1 MLRKL
6 FLGACIGGLLMG
18 QFFEAPQEQQA
29 QTDKLILNLQSP
41 DQKTRNIAEYKLLK
55 VAKSK
60 SRSKPQEAE
69 GLIKQ
74 ILTRNPNSADAHMRL
89 AEIKLKRWSVNKNT
103 SHKAAGMNHL
113 RRAKRLHKQKNDEL
127 TVQKLEKIEA
137 QINRGSA
144 SYNWVFPM

>member
-29 QTDKLILNLQSP
+29 RTDKLIVNLQSP
-41 DQKTRNIAEYKLLK
+41 DQKTRNMAEYKLLK

-69 GLIKQ
+69 ALIKQ
-74 ILTRNPNSADAHMRL
+74 ILASNPNSADAHMRL
-89 AEIKLKRWSVNKNT
+89 AEIKLKKWSVNKNT
-103 SHKAAGMNHL
+103 SDKAAGMNHL
-113 RRAKRLHKQKNDEL
+113 RQAKRLYKQKEDEL
-127 TVQKLEKIEA
+127 TVQKLEKIESH
-137 QINRGSA
+137 INRGSA

>member
-18 QFFEAPQEQQA
+18 QFFEAPQEEQA
-29 QTDKLILNLQSP
+29 RTDELIVNLKSP
-41 DQKTRNIAEYKLLK
+41 DHKIRKIAEYKLLK

-69 GLIKQ
+69 ALIRQ
-74 ILTRNPNSADAHMRL
+74 IIARNPNSADAHMRL

-103 SHKAAGMNHL
+103 SDKTVGMNHL
-113 RRAKRLHKQKNDEL
+113 RQAKRLYKQKGDEL
-127 TVQKLEKIEA
+127 TVQKLEKIESH
-137 QINRGSA
+137 INRGSA

>member
-18 QFFEAPQEQQA
+18 QVFESPQEQQA
-29 QTDKLILNLQSP
+29 RTEKLILNLQSP

-69 GLIKQ
+69 VLIKQ
-74 ILTRNPNSADAHMRL
+74 ILARNPNSADAHMRL
-89 AEIKLKRWSVNKNT
+89 AEIKLKRWSVTKNT
-103 SHKAAGMNHL
+103 SDKSVGMNHL
-113 RRAKRLHKQKNDEL
+113 RRAKRLYKQKNDEL
-127 TVQKLEKIEA
+127 TVQKLEKIES

-144 SYNWVFPM
+144 SYNWVFPI

>member
-1 MLRKL
+1 
-6 FLGACIGGLLMG
+6 MG
-18 QFFEAPQEQQA
+18 QFFESPKEQQA
-29 QTDKLILNLQSP
+29 RTDELIVNLQSP

-55 VAKSK
+55 VAKGK

-69 GLIKQ
+69 ALIKQ
-74 ILTRNPNSADAHMRL
+74 ILVSNPNSAVAHMRL
-89 AEIKLKRWSVNKNT
+89 AEIKLKRWSVTKNT
-103 SHKAAGMNHL
+103 SDKAAGMNHL
-113 RRAKRLHKQKNDEL
+113 RQAKRLYKQKNDEL

>member
-6 FLGACIGGLLMG
+6 FLGACIGGLFMG
-18 QFFEAPQEQQA
+18 QVFESPKEQQA
-29 QTDKLILNLQSP
+29 RTDELIVNLQSP
-41 DQKTRNIAEYKLLK
+41 DHKTRNIAEYKLLK

-69 GLIKQ
+69 VLIKQ
-74 ILTRNPNSADAHMRL
+74 ILARNPNSADAHVRL

-103 SHKAAGMNHL
+103 SDKAVGMNHL
-113 RRAKRLHKQKNDEL
+113 RQAKRLYKQKDDEL
-127 TVQKLEKIEA
+127 TVQKLEKIEV
-137 QINRGSA
+137 QINRGIA

>member
-6 FLGACIGGLLMG
+6 FLGACIGGLFMG
-18 QFFEAPQEQQA
+18 QVFEAPQEQQA
-29 QTDKLILNLQSP
+29 QTDELIVNLQSP

-69 GLIKQ
+69 ALIKQ

-103 SHKAAGMNHL
+103 IDKAAGMQHL
-113 RRAKRLHKQKNDEL
+113 RRAKRLYELKNDKL
-127 TVQKLEKIEA
+127 TVQKLEKVE
-137 QINRGSA
+137 QMVNQGSA
-144 SYNWVFPM
+144 SYNWVFPI

>member
-18 QFFEAPQEQQA
+18 QVFESPQEQQSR
-29 QTDKLILNLQSP
+29 TEKLILNLQSP
-41 DQKTRNIAEYKLLK
+41 DQKTRKIAEYKLLK

-69 GLIKQ
+69 VLIKQ
-74 ILTRNPNSADAHMRL
+74 ILVSNPNSADAHMRL

-103 SHKAAGMNHL
+103 SDKAVGMNHL
-113 RRAKRLHKQKNDEL
+113 RRAKRLYKQKDDEL
-127 TVQKLEKIEA
+127 TVQKLEKIES

-144 SYNWVFPM
+144 SYNWVFPK

>member
-18 QFFEAPQEQQA
+18 HFFEAPQEQQA
-29 QTDKLILNLQSP
+29 RTDKLIVNLQSP

-69 GLIKQ
+69 VLIRR
-74 ILTRNPNSADAHMRL
+74 ILARNPNSADAHMRL

-103 SHKAAGMNHL
+103 SDKAVGMNHL
-113 RRAKRLHKQKNDEL
+113 RQAKRLYKQKEDEL
-127 TVQKLEKIEA
+127 TVQKLEKVE
-137 QINRGSA
+137 QLVDRGSA
-144 SYNWVFPM
+144 SYNWVFPN